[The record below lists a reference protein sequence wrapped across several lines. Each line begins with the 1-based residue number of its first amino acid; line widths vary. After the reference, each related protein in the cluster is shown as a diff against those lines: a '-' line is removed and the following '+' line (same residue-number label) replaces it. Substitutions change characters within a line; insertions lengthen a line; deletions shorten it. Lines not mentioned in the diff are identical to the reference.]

1 MPSCSQHRFCV
12 LRVLPALLLPTIFPL
27 LPPHQCKA
35 IFSWRFR
42 LICNSHCKFLSI
54 SSYSQKVWIR
64 EWFALQEASCFP
76 GFSGLLLFVE
86 WGWYYTLQT
95 KWLLTHPC
103 PGTGIRPSSA
113 KHCLVDGP
121 SRNIGSKSK
130 ESMSDPEIF
139 LDQSV
144 RG

>member
-1 MPSCSQHRFCV
+1 MPSYSQHRFCV
-12 LRVLPALLLPTIFPL
+12 LSTPGSPPPHHISP
-27 LPPHQCKA
+27 PSPHQCKA

-86 WGWYYTLQT
+86 WGWYYALQT

-103 PGTGIRPSSA
+103 TGHGIRPSSA

-121 SRNIGSKSK
+121 SRNTGSKSK
-130 ESMSDPEIF
+130 ETMSDPEIF